1 MSSNTPDTL
10 GRAVSRGFRCRC
22 PACGESSM
30 FSRFLKVDAT
40 CRACGEE
47 LHHHRADDLPAY
59 LVVVI
64 VGHVLLSLTLWV
76 EIKYSPDY
84 WVYAVTFLPLSLAMI
99 FGLIQPIKG
108 MIVAV
113 QWHLGMHG
121 FSTSRAQRRS
131 V

>member
-1 MSSNTPDTL
+1 MSSNISDTL
-10 GRAVSRGFRCRC
+10 GRAFGRGLRCRC
-22 PACGESSM
+22 PACGQSSM
-30 FSRFLKVDAT
+30 FQHFLKVDAT

-59 LVVVI
+59 LVVAI
-64 VGHVLLSLTLWV
+64 AGHILLSLTLWV
-76 EIKYSPDY
+76 EITYSPDY
-84 WVYAVTFLPLSLAMI
+84 WVYAVTFLPLSLLLI

-108 MIVAV
+108 MIVAL
-113 QWHLGMHG
+113 QWYLGMHG